1 MLFSL
6 VWSCEEAYNYHNQG
20 KIIWEN
26 NFITH
31 CVQIKDEFKWAQ
43 EIIDLISQNLRP
55 KGSYFKEVN
64 DLKLDVRVVG
74 E

>member
-1 MLFSL
+1 M
-6 VWSCEEAYNYHNQG
+6 
-20 KIIWEN
+20 
-26 NFITH
+26 
-31 CVQIKDEFKWAQ
+31 QIKDEFKWAQ